1 MTATIRD
8 EIRQFITEKFLFNS
22 DDPPADDVSLLD
34 TNIVDS
40 VGILEVVA
48 FLESHFHLKVEDEEL
63 TAANLDSINKIA
75 SFIEKKQGQQG

>member
-1 MTATIRD
+1 MTMIKD
-8 EIRQFITEKFLFNS
+8 EIRRFITEKFLFNS

-34 TNIVDS
+34 MNIVDS

-63 TAANLDSINKIA
+63 TAANLDSINRIA
-75 SFIEKKQGQQG
+75 SFIEKKQG

>member
-22 DDPPADDVSLLD
+22 DDPPDDDVSLLE

-40 VGILEVVA
+40 VGILEIVS
-48 FLESHFHLKVEDEEL
+48 FLESHFQIRVEDDEL
-63 TAANLDSINKIA
+63 TAGNLDSINKIA
-75 SFIEKKQGQQG
+75 SFIERKQG